1 MLLSIIVLS
10 VFIKKGK
17 KKKKKNPNV
26 EREEGQMGNFSF
38 MLPIFS

>member
-1 MLLSIIVLS
+1 MLLSIIVFS
-10 VFIKKGK
+10 VFIKK